1 MRRIRTLAIATA
13 GLTGLGA
20 IGAIASDRILVG
32 PRANGTAITP
42 VGYEVTPAGRQ
53 TRLGDKPLNSAL
65 SPDGRTLVVVN
76 AGQST
81 QSLQV
86 ISTATSQVRQTITYP
101 NKPAAG
107 AKQAE
112 ALYVGLAWAHDGKT
126 LYASGG
132 GNEKIRVFSVA
143 RQALTERPA
152 LPLPTTDNAGKPA
165 SLFPAGLALSRDDS
179 TLYVADNQSD
189 TMSTVNVAPSAGRGT
204 VHTVPAG
211 PPGGAPDDP
220 YAGHN
225 PFGIA
230 LSPDG
235 SKVYL
240 TSQGGSSVSVFDAA
254 SRALLQVV
262 PVRSHPNA
270 VLADPSSGTV
280 YVANGDDDSVSVLE
294 SDSAGA
300 AAVTRTIDLRPYPG
314 APVGSN
320 PDGLA
325 LSPGGR
331 ALYVANSGNNDI
343 DVVRLARPRSGR
355 ETLAQAR
362 ERRRAARDTDNVRG
376 SIPTGWYP
384 SSVQA
389 AADGGRLFVT
399 NAKGLG
405 AGPND
410 GPGYPNPYTGDAAPD
425 QYSGSMIVGT
435 LSTVGVPNQGQ
446 LARYTRQVA
455 QNNDWATGTRVRGQ
469 ASGRIIPRQPG
480 AGSSPIKHV
489 IYVVKENRTYD
500 QEFGS
505 LGKGN
510 GDPSLNLFGDESAPN
525 SRTLQRRFTTLDNF
539 YADAEISAQ
548 GWNWVTGA
556 NSNNYLEGT
565 WEANYSPR
573 NKGYDFE
580 GGNPA
585 TAPNRRVS
593 DAYIWDRL
601 AGRAVPFRNY
611 GFFKFGTALNGTA
624 PGGANLPGA
633 YVDPVLKANTAP
645 AFAGYDLSI
654 RDSYQ
659 PGQAYD
665 LSTGKAPRMAAWK
678 AEFDKYV
685 ADGNLP
691 PVELVRLPN
700 DHTRGTTPGALTP
713 KAYVADNDL
722 AVGQLADAVSHSP
735 YWAST
740 AIFVTEDDAQNG
752 PDHVDAHRTISQV
765 ISPYTQHGRVDSTLY
780 STVSMLRTMELLTGL
795 RPLTQFDAYAL
806 PMSPS
811 FSDRPDLRSY
821 TAQVPAQSL
830 DERNAASAPLAAL
843 SAKQNFT
850 SEDKANEQ
858 VLNQAVWES
867 VKGSGSPMPA
877 PRHASPV
884 VAAAAGRGA
893 DGDG

>member
-1 MRRIRTLAIATA
+1 MHRVRTLALATA
-13 GLTGLGA
+13 GLTSLGA
-20 IGAIASDRILVG
+20 VGAIASDHVLVG
-32 PRANGTAITP
+32 PRSTGTAITP

-53 TRLGDKPLNSAL
+53 TALGDKPLNSAM

-86 ISTATSQVRQTITYP
+86 IDTRTSRVRQTVGYANTVVT
-101 NKPAAG
+101 G
-107 AKQAE
+107 TKQAE
-112 ALYVGLAWAHDGKT
+112 ALYVGLAWAHDGRT

-132 GNEKIRVFSVA
+132 GNEKIRVFSVTG
-143 RQALTERPA
+143 QALTERPS
-152 LPLPTTDNAGKPA
+152 LPLPTTDNAGKA
-165 SLFPAGLALSRDDS
+165 ANLFPAGIALSRDDS
-179 TLYVADNQSD
+179 RLYVADNQSD
-189 TMSTVNVAPSAGRGT
+189 TLTTLDVTATPSRGT
-204 VHTVPAG
+204 VHTVAAG
-211 PPGGAPDDP
+211 PTAGAAVGLPADP

-225 PFGIA
+225 PFGVA

-235 SKVYL
+235 RKVYV
-240 TSQGGSSVSVFDAA
+240 TSQGGSSVSVFDA
-254 SRALLQVV
+254 STRALLQVV
-262 PVRSHPNA
+262 AVRTHPNA
-270 VLADPSSGTV
+270 VLVDPRSGTV

-294 SDSAGA
+294 PDATGA
-300 AAVTRTIDLRPYPG
+300 MVSTRTIDLRPYAG

-325 LSPGGR
+325 LSPDGR
-331 ALYVANSGNNDI
+331 TLYVANSGNNDV
-343 DVVRLARPRSGR
+343 DVIRLAQSRRAE
-355 ETLAQAR
+355 ETLQQATQ
-362 ERRRAARDTDNVRG
+362 RRHAARDVDVVAG

-384 SSVQA
+384 SSVQTS
-389 AADGGRLFVT
+389 ADGRRLFIV

-410 GPGYPNPYTGDAAPD
+410 GPGQPNPYTGDAAPD

-435 LSTVGVPNQGQ
+435 LSTVGVPAPGQ
-446 LARYTRQVA
+446 LVKDTRQVA
-455 QNNDWATGTRVRGQ
+455 QNNDWAGRAGVRGQ
-469 ASGRIIPRQPG
+469 ASGRVVPRTPG
-480 AGSSPIKHV
+480 GASPIKHV

-510 GDPSLNLFGDESAPN
+510 GDASLNLFGDGTAPN
-525 SRTLQRRFTTLDNF
+525 ARTLQRRFTTLDNF

-548 GWNWVTGA
+548 GWNWVTA
-556 NSNNYLEGT
+556 SNSNNYVEQT

-573 NKGYDFE
+573 NKAYDYE

-585 TAPNRRVS
+585 TAPNRRIS
-593 DAYIWDRL
+593 DAYLWDRL
-601 AGRAVPFRNY
+601 AAKNVSFRNY
-611 GFFKFGTALNGTA
+611 GFYKFGTVLNGTTA
-624 PGGANLPGA
+624 DGRQLPGA
-633 YVDPVLKANTAP
+633 YVDPVLKNNTAP
-645 AFAGYDLSI
+645 TFAGYDLSL

-665 LSTGKAPRMAAWK
+665 LATGKAPRMAAWK

-685 ADGNLP
+685 QTRTLP
-691 PVELVRLPN
+691 TVELVRLPN

-722 AVGQLADAVSHSP
+722 ALGQLVDAVSHSP

-765 ISPYTQHGRVDSTLY
+765 ISPYTQHGKVDSTLY
-780 STVSMLRTMELLTGL
+780 STVSMLRTIELLTGL

-811 FSDRPDLRSY
+811 FSDKPDLRPY
-821 TAQVPAQSL
+821 TAQKPVQSL
-830 DERNAASAPLAAL
+830 TETNTATAPLAAL
-843 SAKQNFT
+843 SAKQNFAQ
-850 SEDKANEQ
+850 EDKANEQ
-858 VLNQAVWES
+858 VLNEAVWQS
-867 VKGSGSPMPA
+867 VRGKGSPMPA
-877 PRHASPV
+877 PKHRLPVSP
-884 VAAAAGRGA
+884 AKG

>member
-624 PGGANLPGA
+624 PRCEPAGRLRRPGPEGEHGACVRRLRP
-633 YVDPVLKANTAP
+633 VDP
-645 AFAGYDLSI
+645 
-654 RDSYQ
+654 
-659 PGQAYD
+659 
-665 LSTGKAPRMAAWK
+665 
-678 AEFDKYV
+678 
-685 ADGNLP
+685 
-691 PVELVRLPN
+691 
-700 DHTRGTTPGALTP
+700 
-713 KAYVADNDL
+713 
-722 AVGQLADAVSHSP
+722 GQLPARP
-735 YWAST
+735 
-740 AIFVTEDDAQNG
+740 
-752 PDHVDAHRTISQV
+752 
-765 ISPYTQHGRVDSTLY
+765 
-780 STVSMLRTMELLTGL
+780 GL
-795 RPLTQFDAYAL
+795 RPLDRQGTPDGGLEGRVRQVRGGREPAARRARPAAERPHPGHDAGRADPQGLRRRQRPRRRPARRRGL
-806 PMSPS
+806 PLAVLGL
-811 FSDRPDLRSY
+811 DCDLRDGGRR
-821 TAQVPAQSL
+821 AERARPRRRAPHHLPGHQPLHPARAGRL
-830 DERNAASAPLAAL
+830 DALQHRVDAADDGAA
-843 SAKQNFT
+843 
-850 SEDKANEQ
+850 D
-858 VLNQAVWES
+858 
-867 VKGSGSPMPA
+867 
-877 PRHASPV
+877 R
-884 VAAAAGRGA
+884 AAATDPVRRLRAADEPELQRPPGSAFIHRAGARPVAGRAQRRVGPA
-893 DGDG
+893 RRPVREAELHQ